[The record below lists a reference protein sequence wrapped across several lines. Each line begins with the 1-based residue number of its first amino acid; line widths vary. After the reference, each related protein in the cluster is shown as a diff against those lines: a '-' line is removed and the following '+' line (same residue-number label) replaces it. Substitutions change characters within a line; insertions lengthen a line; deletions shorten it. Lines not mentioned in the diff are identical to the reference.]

1 MAEKNLVVEEL
12 KKIVGLPLISAG
24 RACDLIW
31 FIFGEMVKSE
41 DKRNGRSKEV
51 AEYSLHVQCAWR
63 LTDPEKIIVGSADRF
78 IPNSANNYSDNFD
91 WDVQG
96 ENRCDEQL
104 KALFSGFEDGFIVK
118 DVSADRFGGLKI
130 HLAESL
136 LLEVFTDN
144 STDDEAWRFFKRG
157 EDVPHL
163 VVTGRGV
170 CRE

>member
-1 MAEKNLVVEEL
+1 MAEMNLVVEEL

-31 FIFGEMVKSE
+31 FVFGGMVKRE
-41 DKRNGRSKEV
+41 DERRGSFQEA

-63 LTDPEKIIVGSADRF
+63 LTDPERIITGSADKF
-78 IPNSANNYSDNFD
+78 IPNSESNYDDNFD

-96 ENRCDEQL
+96 ANRCDEQL
-104 KALFSGFEDGFIVK
+104 KKLFTHFGNELMVK
-118 DVSADRFGGLKI
+118 DVTADRFGGLGI
-130 HLAESL
+130 YLTENL
-136 LLEVFTDN
+136 FLEIFPDN
-144 STDDEAWRFFKRG
+144 STDDEVWRFFKRG

-163 VVTGRGV
+163 VVTGRGA

>member
-1 MAEKNLVVEEL
+1 MAEMNLVVEEL
-12 KKIVGLPLISAG
+12 KKIVGLSLISAG

-31 FIFGEMVKSE
+31 FVFGGMVKRE
-41 DKRNGRSKEV
+41 DERRGSFQEA

-144 STDDEAWRFFKRG
+144 STDDEAWRYFRSGWDF
-157 EDVPHL
+157 PHL
-163 VVTGRGV
+163 VVTGTGI
-170 CRE
+170 CWE